1 MAFDSDHLLK
11 RLQPVVRPCGP
22 NFQPRTDTGSFG
34 SDFTQFI
41 ELAAQGELTSGR
53 PVTHPPSA
61 ELTMEQRAQLSR
73 ACDALESAGIERGGV
88 LVHERMFLVDVPGR
102 SVLHELGPEDA
113 GAVQK
118 LGGIVAVQASA
129 EPHEAT
135 SDVSRLA
142 RQAAIPAVPPGV
154 LAQLERGSG
163 ASGAE

>member
-1 MAFDSDHLLK
+1 M
-11 RLQPVVRPCGP
+11 
-22 NFQPRTDTGSFG
+22 
-34 SDFTQFI
+34 
-41 ELAAQGELTSGR
+41 
-53 PVTHPPSA
+53 
-61 ELTMEQRAQLSR
+61 
-73 ACDALESAGIERGGV
+73 
-88 LVHERMFLVDVPGR
+88 
-102 SVLHELGPEDA
+102 LHELGPEDA

-129 EPHEAT
+129 EPHETT